1 MNYRTIA
8 VNLGKILLLSA
19 FFYLFPI
26 LICLV
31 YGEYAEILSFAAAIL
46 VSCVAGGVLWLFRKG
61 AKKIRT
67 KEGLVIVG
75 LSWILV
81 SAVGALPFFL
91 NGCIP
96 NYLDCLFETVSGFT
110 TTGAHRSHRFRH
122 SPQYALLAGV
132 HALAGRHGNTCFHA
146 CDSSLS
152 GRGELSADE
161 VRVTGTAGGQARQ
174 QGAADGNDSL
184 RHLFCPDSPRMD
196 PVEMR
201 RYGLVQFADH
211 LHEHGGNG
219 RVCRHGGKR
228 KGISQRLYGYRR
240 HDLHAGIQRQFQ
252 SLLSRYSGKDRQ
264 CFEGRGIS
272 LLFFIRIFCDIRRHI
287 G

>member
-46 VSCVAGGVLWLFRKG
+46 VSCAAGGVLWLFRKG

-110 TTGAHRSHRFRH
+110 TTRQIRM
-122 SPQYALLAGV
+122 
-132 HALAGRHGNTCFHA
+132 GN
-146 CDSSLS
+146 
-152 GRGELSADE
+152 R
-161 VRVTGTAGGQARQ
+161 
-174 QGAADGNDSL
+174 
-184 RHLFCPDSPRMD
+184 
-196 PVEMR
+196 
-201 RYGLVQFADH
+201 
-211 LHEHGGNG
+211 
-219 RVCRHGGKR
+219 
-228 KGISQRLYGYRR
+228 
-240 HDLHAGIQRQFQ
+240 
-252 SLLSRYSGKDRQ
+252 
-264 CFEGRGIS
+264 
-272 LLFFIRIFCDIRRHI
+272 
-287 G
+287 

>member
-1 MNYRTIA
+1 MVVPQGSEKNPHQRGIGHRGTFLDFGFRGRRA
-8 VNLGKILLLSA
+8 AFLFKRLHSQLSR
-19 FFYLFPI
+19 
-26 LICLV
+26 
-31 YGEYAEILSFAAAIL
+31 LSF
-46 VSCVAGGVLWLFRKG
+46 R
-61 AKKIRT
+61 
-67 KEGLVIVG
+67 
-75 LSWILV
+75 
-81 SAVGALPFFL
+81 
-91 NGCIP
+91 NGFGI
-96 NYLDCLFETVSGFT
+96 YHDGR
-110 TTGAHRSHRFRH
+110 HRSHRFRH

-132 HALAGRHGNTCFHA
+132 YALAGRHGDTRFHA
-146 CDSSLS
+146 CDFALS

-161 VRVTGTAGGQARQ
+161 VRVPGTAGGQARQ

-184 RHLFCPDSPRMD
+184 RHLFRPDSPRMD
-196 PVEMR
+196 PLEMR

-228 KGISQRLYGYRR
+228 QGISQRLYGYRR

-272 LLFFIRIFCDIRRHI
+272 LLFFIRISCDIRRHI